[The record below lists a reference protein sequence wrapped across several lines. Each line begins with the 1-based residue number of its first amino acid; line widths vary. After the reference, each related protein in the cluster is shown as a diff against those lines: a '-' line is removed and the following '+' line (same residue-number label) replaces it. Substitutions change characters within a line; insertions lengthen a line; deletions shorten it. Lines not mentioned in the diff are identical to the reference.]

1 MKKMSK
7 KNLDGQKTYDGLNQ
21 SAKNLVLFGAL
32 SGQGYA
38 NPGMKMTTLRTMIG
52 NMKIEMESLMG
63 TSKPVMILTDSLR
76 LLEALAI
83 KYEDTPI
90 VEVVDMILDEAYEN
104 YQEKESDE

>member
-1 MKKMSK
+1 
-7 KNLDGQKTYDGLNQ
+7 
-21 SAKNLVLFGAL
+21 
-32 SGQGYA
+32 
-38 NPGMKMTTLRTMIG
+38 MTTLRTMIG